1 MRTVFSQ
8 FFVLKARQKWGSVD
22 FHVSSFFV
30 FVVGLCGL
38 CGVSMFLLS
47 LYLLLASV
55 LERERQ
61 NLFSDRKMNCGEKKP
76 QLYGEIHDA
85 VILSDVLF
93 VVDVVGTNLIL
104 GLWDA
109 WCF

>member
-1 MRTVFSQ
+1 VWS
-8 FFVLKARQKWGSVD
+8 

-30 FVVGLCGL
+30 FVVGLCVRARKTESAFSVFVVGL
-38 CGVSMFLLS
+38 CVRARKTESF
-47 LYLLLASV
+47 Y
-55 LERERQ
+55 
-61 NLFSDRKMNCGEKKP
+61 SDRKMNCGEKKP

>member
-1 MRTVFSQ
+1 
-8 FFVLKARQKWGSVD
+8 
-22 FHVSSFFV
+22 
-30 FVVGLCGL
+30 
-38 CGVSMFLLS
+38 MFLLS

-55 LERERQ
+55 LCGDASFFVFVVGLCVRARQ